1 MAANTPYLDDSR
13 RLLLRDGDVIT
24 AAHWNTLVQD
34 NLTTLQVQHALT
46 VNGKRVLTMDD
57 LPKPEPSA
65 PSLLALASVAAT
77 AAAVS
82 TPISRRRLLRFWR
95 G

>member
-1 MAANTPYLDDSR
+1 MIKHYQ
-13 RLLLRDGDVIT
+13 DGDIIT
-24 AAHWNTLVQD
+24 ADWNALVQV
-34 NLTTLQVQHALT
+34 TAPAMI
-46 VNGKRVLTMDD
+46 VNGKRVLTTDD
-57 LPKPEPSA
+57 LLAVAPPVA
-65 PSLLALASVAAT
+65 PSLLTLASVAAT